1 MVQKVAPSW
10 KKRLKSTIPAPVKKL
25 IRPEV
30 EDNAHTKAVF
40 DALRERQLYPAIV
53 TDNLRS
59 VLQGGPPRRSL
70 AEALFVNRKVGAN
83 IDPSEA
89 RRCAPEWMD
98 VNGVYKI
105 SSELSAA
112 PFWLSVF
119 RDADDVIQATPN
131 AGYIRANYRQAAQ
144 AISVSNADTM
154 TSAVVA
160 GLLAAAIGPSAERI
174 LRRDGRLIRTG
185 FVGEIGAAVG
195 CPARDVADFMDRM
208 RRLVPDPDAATAGDE
223 DSTLYSALARNLA
236 FTTPQAR
243 KVPVTGRYCAAG
255 DFTATMFDEWGRML
269 ATPAY
274 ESRFRRTVARARR
287 A

>member
-1 MVQKVAPSW
+1 M
-10 KKRLKSTIPAPVKKL
+10 KL

-53 TDNLRS
+53 SDNLRA

-70 AEALFVNRKVGAN
+70 TEALFVKRKVGAN
-83 IDPSEA
+83 IDPVQA
-89 RRCAPEWMD
+89 RRCAPGWMNVD
-98 VNGVYKI
+98 GVYKM

-112 PFWLSVF
+112 PFWQSVF
-119 RDADDVIQATPN
+119 QDADEVIQATPN

-160 GLLAAAIGPSAERI
+160 GILAAAIGPGAEQV
-174 LRRDGRLIRTG
+174 LQPEGRLIRTG
-185 FVGEIGAAVG
+185 FVGEIGASVG
-195 CPARDVADFMDRM
+195 RPARDVDEFMDRM
-208 RRLVPDPDAATAGDE
+208 RRLVPDPDAPAAAGE
-223 DSTLYSALARNLA
+223 ADSTLYSALQRNLA

-255 DFTATMFDEWGRML
+255 DFTAVMFDEWGRMF
-269 ATPAY
+269 AKPAY
-274 ESRFRRTVARARR
+274 ESRFRRAVTRTRR